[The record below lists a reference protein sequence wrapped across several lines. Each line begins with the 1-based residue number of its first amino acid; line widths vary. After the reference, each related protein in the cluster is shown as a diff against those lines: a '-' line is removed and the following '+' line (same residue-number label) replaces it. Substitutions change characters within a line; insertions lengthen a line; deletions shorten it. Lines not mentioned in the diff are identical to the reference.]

1 MRTTLLACGLMLTFA
16 VAPTGCKKDKKKA
29 DDKAETKP
37 EKPETPETPP
47 KPEGG
52 GGEGGG
58 EGGGAGGG
66 GQTMTNKMMHCPS
79 AAPGA
84 ETKVEQTK
92 DAVVVTITTKDA
104 AGAAEIQK
112 RAKHMASLT
121 TGGAPKVEHTG
132 QGTGGGA
139 LGKCPIMM
147 ADVTLKAEDQKDGVK
162 VTITPK
168 DPAKLADVAKTAQDR
183 AASMPAD
190 MGAGG
195 GAAAGKAAG
204 EDDTPADDPK

>member
-1 MRTTLLACGLMLTFA
+1 MRTTLLACGLMLAFA
-16 VAPTGCKKDKKKA
+16 VAPAGCKKDKKKA
-29 DDKAETKP
+29 DDKTAEP
-37 EKPETPETPP
+37 AKPETPETPP
-47 KPEGG
+47 KPEGEGG

-58 EGGGAGGG
+58 EGGG

-92 DAVVVTITTKDA
+92 DAVVVSITTKDA
-104 AGAAEIQK
+104 AGAKEIQE

-121 TGGAPKVEHTG
+121 AGGAPKVEHTG
-132 QGTGGGA
+132 KGTGGGA

-147 ADVTLKAEDQKDGVK
+147 ADVTLKTEDTKDGVK
-162 VTITPK
+162 VTLTPK
-168 DPAKLADVAKTAQDR
+168 DPAKLAEVAKTAQDR

-190 MGAGG
+190 MAGGAGG
-195 GAAAGKAAG
+195 KPAG
-204 EDDTPADDPK
+204 EDDTPADEP